1 MDVVEDTGRLAPPST
16 ESSPGRLLSAGR
28 IVSSSAIGVIRRHDV
43 GRLLTPIVSK
53 IPAST
58 GLVRLVKLFPL
69 AVAAGWMQSVRMA
82 CGALRIRAA
91 ALEVSARRMK
101 TALQL
106 VSRIGLDGELKEESV
121 TH

>member
-28 IVSSSAIGVIRRHDV
+28 IVSSSAIEAIRRHDV
-43 GRLLTPIVSK
+43 DRQLTPIVPK

-58 GLVRLVKLFPL
+58 VLVRLVKLFPL
-69 AVAAGWMQSVRMA
+69 AVAAGWMQSVKTA
-82 CGALRIRAA
+82 CVALRIRAA
-91 ALEVSARRMK
+91 AQEASARRMK